1 MRDLYD
7 ILGVP
12 RGANAADIKSSYRRL
27 AKELHPDRN
36 PNNPK
41 VAERFKEISAAYDI
55 LGDAASRGRYDRG
68 EIDAQGH
75 ERMRESRRPRS
86 QAGAGGPGAGGPG
99 ADFFSGFGF
108 GGGGGGG
115 NEDIFADLFARGR
128 RGRGA
133 RLRGGDRRYT
143 ISVSFLDAARGGRRR
158 IGLAEERTLDVNI
171 PAGIDNG
178 QVIRLKG
185 QGEPGIGGEAGDALI
200 EVRVEDHSFFTRK
213 GFDVHVELPVTL
225 KEAVHGARIE
235 CPTIDGMVALKVP
248 KRSNTGTQL
257 RLRERGIADAKTAKR
272 GDQHVTLRIVL
283 ENAADPALERFVQDW
298 SPKGEDVRR
307 RFRL

>member
-7 ILGVP
+7 VLGVP
-12 RGANAADIKSSYRRL
+12 RGASAADIKGSYRRL

-55 LGDAASRGRYDRG
+55 LGDAAKRVRYDRG
-68 EIDAQGH
+68 EIDGH
-75 ERMRESRRPRS
+75 GSEQRVRPSRRSRS
-86 QAGAGGPGAGGPG
+86 QAGAGGAGS
-99 ADFFSGFGF
+99 DFFSGFGF
-108 GGGGGGG
+108 GGG
-115 NEDIFADLFARGR
+115 EDVFADLFRAGR
-128 RGRGA
+128 RGRGVHM
-133 RLRGGDRRYT
+133 RGEDRRYT
-143 ISVSFLDAARGGRRR
+143 IAVSFLDAARGGRQR
-158 IGLAEERTLDVNI
+158 IALGEDRTLDVTI

-185 QGEPGIGGEAGDALI
+185 QGEPGMGAEPGDALI
-200 EVRVEDHSFFTRK
+200 EVRVADHEFFTRK

-225 KEAVHGARIE
+225 KEAMLGARIE

-257 RLRERGIADAKTAKR
+257 RLRERGIADGKMNRR
-272 GDQHVTLRIVL
+272 GDQHVSLKIVL
-283 ENAADPALERFVQDW
+283 EDPADPALERWLQGW
-298 SPKGEDVRR
+298 TPKSDDVRR